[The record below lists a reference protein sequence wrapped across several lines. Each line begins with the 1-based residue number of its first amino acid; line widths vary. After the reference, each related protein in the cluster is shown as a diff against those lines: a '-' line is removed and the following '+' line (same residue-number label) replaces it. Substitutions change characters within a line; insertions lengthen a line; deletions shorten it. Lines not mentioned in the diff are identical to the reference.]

1 MRQRNSMDRFA
12 TLASLMTAMAL
23 SQSGDRPSGT
33 RPTARV
39 IRGKPWDRI
48 NLTKAERR
56 GKTYEEI
63 QAMRRERWEA
73 VRGQA

>member
-1 MRQRNSMDRFA
+1 MSGMYPSGRA
-12 TLASLMTAMAL
+12 GLAMMMAAIA
-23 SQSGDRPSGT
+23 SQSLAERRPRVYVEST
-33 RPTARV
+33 NRPWR
-39 IRGKPWDRI
+39 PWDHV

-73 VRGQA
+73 AGGQT

>member
-1 MRQRNSMDRFA
+1 MSGNYRNRSA
-12 TLASLMTAMAL
+12 GLAMMMAMIA
-23 SQSGDRPSGT
+23 SQSIAGRSPYVTVESTSRP
-33 RPTARV
+33 V
-39 IRGKPWDRI
+39 HPWDHV

-73 VRGQA
+73 ARGQA